1 VPPRA
6 EQREGGK
13 KQGEREDWPVDKDG
27 AEKGVPPVRKRRKS
41 NRERTGREEGELG
54 FPKDLYVNSENYEG
68 LSVKQNFP
76 LI

>member
-1 VPPRA
+1 
-6 EQREGGK
+6 
-13 KQGEREDWPVDKDG
+13 VDKDG

-54 FPKDLYVNSENYEG
+54 FPKDLYVNSENYKG